1 MKTTIVILVSTLI
14 LLTVFD
20 SGISYAA
27 LESSGILDSVLQ
39 KYQTAAVSW
48 ASVIQER
55 ATWLF
60 FVLATISMVWTF
72 SQLMFHRSSFAEFFG
87 EFIRFI
93 MFMGFFLWL
102 LRNGPEMA
110 GAVIT
115 SLMLIGSQAS
125 GQELLHP
132 SGIVDIG
139 FKVLSA
145 GTASFDILSPFV
157 SIGILIVS
165 FVILVILALVGINML
180 LQLCAAWV
188 LAYAGIFF
196 LGFGGSRW
204 TSDMAINY
212 FKTVLGIG
220 ASIMTMT
227 LLVGVGTGII
237 NEAQAQMQAQPVKLE
252 ELGVLLVFSITL
264 LLLVDKLPSMVA
276 GIITG
281 AGIGSMGVGGF
292 SAGAAVGAA
301 MTAAAAV
308 SGAAS
313 VAKSA
318 VSGAASVA
326 SAAAAGGTGMAS
338 AVKAARQSAAEGGG
352 STEGASRSL
361 GDAMGAKPPLS
372 EVAKTLGKGAVSMAQ
387 NGLQKNISSVREGF
401 QNKVN
406 DSLGGR
412 LAANIS
418 GEKSASTEPA
428 SPEQELKK

>member
-1 MKTTIVILVSTLI
+1 MIVDSKT
-14 LLTVFD
+14 
-20 SGISYAA
+20 SYAA
-27 LESSGILDSVLQ
+27 LESAGMLDSVLQ
-39 KYQTAAVSW
+39 KYQTAATEW

-60 FVLATISMVWTF
+60 FLLAVISMVWTF
-72 SQLMFHRSSFAEFFG
+72 AQLMFHRSSFAEFFG

-102 LRNGPEMA
+102 LRNGPAMA
-110 GAVIT
+110 LAIIR
-115 SLMLIGSQAS
+115 SLMTIGSQAS
-125 GQELLHP
+125 GQEMLSP

-139 FKVLSA
+139 FKVLSVA
-145 GTASFDILSPFV
+145 TQSFDILSPFV

-308 SGAAS
+308 SGAAA

-318 VSGAASVA
+318 VTGGA
-326 SAAAAGGTGMAS
+326 GIGS
-338 AVKAARQSAAEGGG
+338 AVQAAMQQAGGGG
-352 STEGASRSL
+352 SSGTENVTAGGASDGASEGASGGGGRSL
-361 GDAMGAKPPLS
+361 GDAMGAKPPLTEVPKNTGAKPS
-372 EVAKTLGKGAVSMAQ
+372 FQEVAKTLGKGALGAA
-387 NGLQKNISSVREGF
+387 
-401 QNKVN
+401 N
-406 DSLGGR
+406 DKFKKDVGKTFGGR
-412 LAANIS
+412 MASNIS
-418 GEKSASTEPA
+418 GEKPA
-428 SPEQELKK
+428 SPEQEEEKN

>member
-1 MKTTIVILVSTLI
+1 MIVDSKT
-14 LLTVFD
+14 
-20 SGISYAA
+20 SYAA
-27 LESSGILDSVLQ
+27 LESAGMLDSVLQ
-39 KYQTAAVSW
+39 KYQTAATEW

-60 FVLATISMVWTF
+60 FLLAVISMVWTF
-72 SQLMFHRSSFAEFFG
+72 AQLMFHRSSFAEFFG

-102 LRNGPEMA
+102 LRNGPAMA
-110 GAVIT
+110 LAIIR
-115 SLMLIGSQAS
+115 SLMTIGSQAS
-125 GQELLHP
+125 GQEMLSP

-139 FKVLSA
+139 FKVLSVA
-145 GTASFDILSPFV
+145 TQSFDILSPFV

>member
-1 MKTTIVILVSTLI
+1 
-14 LLTVFD
+14 
-20 SGISYAA
+20 
-27 LESSGILDSVLQ
+27 
-39 KYQTAAVSW
+39 
-48 ASVIQER
+48 
-55 ATWLF
+55 
-60 FVLATISMVWTF
+60 MVWTF

>member
-1 MKTTIVILVSTLI
+1 MFLLVPVSI
-14 LLTVFD
+14 FCAD
-20 SGISYAA
+20 ISISHAA
-27 LESSGILDSVLQ
+27 LKSSGVLDSVLQ
-39 KYQTAAVSW
+39 KYHTAAQSW
-48 ASVIQER
+48 ASVIQDK

-60 FVLATISMVWTF
+60 FILATISMVWTF

-102 LRNGPEMA
+102 LRNGPAMA
-110 GAVIT
+110 SAIIK
-115 SLMLIGSQAS
+115 SLVQIGEQAS
-125 GQELLHP
+125 GQGGSSP
-132 SGIVDIG
+132 SSIVDVG
-139 FKVLSA
+139 FQVVTVA
-145 GTASFDILSPFV
+145 TQSFDILSPFV
-157 SIGILIVS
+157 SLGILIIS

-237 NEAQAQMQAQPVKLE
+237 NEAQAQMQSQPVSLE

-292 SAGAAVGAA
+292 SAGAAMGAA

-308 SGAAS
+308 SGAAA

-318 VSGAASVA
+318 VTSGAGIG
-326 SAAAAGGTGMAS
+326 SAVQAARQQGGGGGSSGAEDAAAGGAS
-338 AVKAARQSAAEGGG
+338 
-352 STEGASRSL
+352 EGASGGGGRSL
-361 GDAMGAKPPLS
+361 GDAMGAKPPLTEVPKDTGAKPS
-372 EVAKTLGKGAVSMAQ
+372 FKEVAKNLGKGALGAAHDSFQKDVAKTLG
-387 NGLQKNISSVREGF
+387 
-401 QNKVN
+401 
-406 DSLGGR
+406 GR
-412 LAANIS
+412 IASNIS
-418 GEKSASTEPA
+418 GKKPA
-428 SPEQELKK
+428 SADKDSTGQEEKN